1 MNAAH
6 LVDLFSERTSKI
18 LIDAY
23 HVSSLFLRV
32 IECHIGGGYPILGF
46 LKFRGIARH
55 SHTDGDSAVRKV
67 STLDTLTN
75 TFGDDGRFFP
85 ACVRKQDGKFLAAI
99 SCSNVG
105 CTKCLTKCVSDQ
117 SQNLVPGG
125 MSEAVVVRLEM
136 IYIYH
141 QQAH

>member
-6 LVDLFSERTSKI
+6 LVDLFSERTPEI

-23 HVSSLFLRV
+23 HVSSSFLRV
-32 IECHIGGGYPILGF
+32 IECHIGGGYPILRL
-46 LKFRGIARH
+46 LKFLGVARD
-55 SHTDGDSAVRKV
+55 SDTDGDSTVRKV
-67 STLDTLTN
+67 RALDTLTN
-75 TFGDDGRFFP
+75 SFRDDGRFFP
-85 ACVRKQDGKFLAAI
+85 ACVRQQDGKFLPAVPG
-99 SCSNVG
+99 SDVG
-105 CTKCLTKCVSDQ
+105 CTKGLTKCVSDQ

-136 IYIYH
+136 IYIDH